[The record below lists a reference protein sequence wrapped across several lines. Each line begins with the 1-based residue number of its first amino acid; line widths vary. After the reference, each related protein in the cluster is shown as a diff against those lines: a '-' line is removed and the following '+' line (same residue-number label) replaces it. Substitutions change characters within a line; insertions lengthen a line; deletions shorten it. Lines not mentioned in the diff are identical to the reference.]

1 MSWRNC
7 CKEASVAGT
16 EYTWVRKR
24 KIQVIAE
31 DQIMPGLVVS
41 LLRDKGSG
49 GKSEDK

>member
-1 MSWRNC
+1 MSWRTC

-16 EYTWVRKR
+16 EYAWGRKR

-31 DQIMPGLVVS
+31 DQITSGLVVS

-49 GKSEDK
+49 GKSGDK